1 MPLGGG
7 RLMGG
12 AWGVA
17 PGRGPPLTPDDDLKD
32 ENDFTCKM
40 SSIRVSSGLCTKQR
54 VVSFSH
60 APLRT

>member
-17 PGRGPPLTPDDDLKD
+17 PGRGPPPLTLDDDLK
-32 ENDFTCKM
+32 
-40 SSIRVSSGLCTKQR
+40 II
-54 VVSFSH
+54 
-60 APLRT
+60 